1 MKLRFTNVTVKDVSD
16 QIVGM
21 PMTVYMGISADYEAT
36 DSDGFGNV
44 AIDSGGLAPSDSYQP
59 MYTGGMAQVEALT
72 QQQIYSDFRPAEMIE
87 VVVGYEF
94 DDNTNEITPVIEEE
108 SAEEAW
114 LAELQESLDYAID
127 VVQETVSPK
136 MESTN
141 NITDQT
147 PINL

>member
-36 DSDGFGNV
+36 DSDGEGNV
-44 AIDSGGLAPSDSYQP
+44 GIDSGGLAPSDSYQP
-59 MYTGGMAQVEALT
+59 MYAGGLAQVEALT
-72 QQQIYSDFRPAEMIE
+72 QTEIYNDFYPTEMIDSE
-87 VVVGYEF
+87 SVGEM
-94 DDNTNEITPVIEEE
+94 
-108 SAEEAW
+108 W
-114 LAELQESLDYAID
+114 LADLQESLDLAIE